1 MARQKGNKN
10 MRNKMLGILLPVLA
24 GVAVIGTGFST
35 WYFVTGGI
43 QTKKQE
49 LDVQLAAAAEIGD
62 LVITNNPAPTTLH
75 LDASIKDPADSGIHL
90 GTLADGAFTPSSD
103 TINWSY
109 TYQASAETLG
119 KHPEITVAVNIVN
132 IDSYIGIALSDEDT
146 DYTLAGTATSG
157 YKYTWTYEDETIAA
171 DYTTGQENTITQDFT
186 FVFSWKENKEPTSYD
201 TWSALN
207 TEIDKGDTKLIVNL
221 SLDWVA

>member
-35 WYFVTGGI
+35 WYFVTAKSGAADK
-43 QTKKQE
+43 T
-49 LDVQLAAAAEIGD
+49 LDVHLAAAAEIGN
-62 LVITNNPAPTTLH
+62 LKITNDPAPTTLH
-75 LDASIKDPADSGIHL
+75 LDASIDSGIHL
-90 GTLADGAFTPSSD
+90 GTLADDVFTPSSD
-103 TINWSY
+103 MINWSY

-119 KHPEITVAVNIVN
+119 KHPEITVDVNIVN
-132 IDSYIGIALSDEDT
+132 IDSYIGIALSDADT
-146 DYTLAGTATSG
+146 DYTPAGTATSG
-157 YKYTWTYEDETIAA
+157 YKYTWTYEDERIA
-171 DYTTGQENTITQDFT
+171 DYTIGLEKTITHNFT

-201 TWSALN
+201 TWSALK

-221 SLDWVA
+221 SLDWVN